1 MYTFNQSE
9 ILTDLTV
16 LRRSQVQL
24 ELYTTNKISAV
35 SVCFFCEIDGV
46 RRFVS
51 INQDNIPFSLSGELQ
66 LLMLDSIAELQRQID
81 SLTQQLK

>member
-1 MYTFNQSE
+1 MPTFNQSE
-9 ILTDLTV
+9 ILADLAI
-16 LRRSQVQL
+16 LRRFQVHL
-24 ELYTTNKISAV
+24 ELYTTNKITNV
-35 SVCFFCEIDGV
+35 SISFFCEIDGV

-51 INQDNIPFSLSGELQ
+51 IGQDDIPFSLSGELQ